1 MPMNRSELEKYI
13 TEHYNAQ
20 ADHPWLS
27 DPDFAV
33 FRHGDNRKWFALI
46 MDVSRSK
53 LGLQGEEKLD
63 VVNLKCDPVMAASL
77 RGEPGIFPA
86 YHMNKEHWI
95 TLALDGSVPDDTVKL
110 LLDISYNATA
120 SKTKRRI

>member
-1 MPMNRSELEKYI
+1 MNRSELEKYI

-27 DPDFAV
+27 DSDFEV
-33 FRHGDNRKWFALI
+33 FRHRDNRKWFALI
-46 MDVSRSK
+46 MDVPRCK
-53 LGLQGEEKLD
+53 LGLHGEGKLD

-77 RGEPGIFPA
+77 RDEPGIFPA

-110 LLDISYNATA
+110 LLDISFNATA

>member
-1 MPMNRSELEKYI
+1 MNRAELEKFI
-13 TEHYNAQ
+13 TEHYGAQ
-20 ADHPWLS
+20 ADYPWLS

-33 FRHGDNRKWFALI
+33 FRHEDNRKWFALI

-53 LGLQGEEKLD
+53 LGLPGDEMLD
-63 VVNLKCDPVMAASL
+63 IVNLKCDPVLAASL

-95 TLALDGSVPDDTVKL
+95 TLALDGSVPGETVL
-110 LLDISYNATA
+110 LLLEMSYNATA
-120 SKTKRRI
+120 SKSKRRI